1 MPESPKSGHVFG
13 ETETRSSKN
22 PLATRSQYT
31 LGATPRNR
39 RDPSENGTPPK
50 KNNWKP
56 RLKEDYLIVRL
67 KSPHGWAKQHRRQ
80 KHCAPAAARTP
91 LAEND
96 PFAQAEAPNTLH
108 RHGDEFADHLRTT
121 ERRGRPAYEPGAE
134 QEVPNVQGD
143 EHGHATPEVARRFE
157 RDVAVHKEIERAGT
171 RDGDAVRNARRQ
183 RELSQG
189 KHAELNE
196 RLHNRHAVIHERLT
210 NAASERRLVGQPFG
224 GFSLVLESRILGY
237 LDPFL
242 GDRTSPL
249 DSAEPPLRNIC
260 PHVFH
265 ERDSKTH
272 ARSAPERYPF
282 VAVEAKASR
291 TRKISKIYDF
301 RKCGR
306 HIMMNPVAKTPTLT
320 HARRIQVMQI
330 TQSTGMRP
338 LIV

>member
-1 MPESPKSGHVFG
+1 MGRAASAPKTLQTYGFVAL
-13 ETETRSSKN
+13 SS
-22 PLATRSQYT
+22 
-31 LGATPRNR
+31 
-39 RDPSENGTPPK
+39 
-50 KNNWKP
+50 
-56 RLKEDYLIVRL
+56 
-67 KSPHGWAKQHRRQ
+67 
-80 KHCAPAAARTP
+80 
-91 LAEND
+91 END

-108 RHGDEFADHLRTT
+108 RHGDEFADHLRAT
-121 ERRGRPAYEPGAE
+121 ERRSRPAYEPGAE

-143 EHGHATPEVARRFE
+143 KQRNATPEVTRRLE
-157 RDVAVHKEIERAGT
+157 RDIAIHKEIEQART
-171 RDGDAVRNARRQ
+171 RDGDTVRNARRQ

-189 KHAELNE
+189 KHAELDE
-196 RLHNRHAVIHERLT
+196 CLHNRHAVIHKRLT
-210 NAASERRLVGQPFG
+210 NATSERRLVGRPFG
-224 GFSLVLESRILGY
+224 GFSLVLESRIFGC

-249 DSAEPPLRNIC
+249 DSAELPLRNMC
-260 PHVFH
+260 SHVFH

-272 ARSAPERYPF
+272 ARPAPERYPF

-306 HIMMNPVAKTPTLT
+306 HIMMNPMAKTPTLT
-320 HARRIQVMQI
+320 HTRRIQVMQT